1 MWYYLTK
8 YSFDANKPVFGPFDS
23 YDSAW
28 IAALADAQKE
38 FNIDKNENGWNSDL
52 IVYEDTGEI
61 ILVNHFYDRDDTTEF
76 IVFELDST
84 KLM

>member
-1 MWYYLTK
+1 MWLYLVK
-8 YSFDANKPVFGPFDS
+8 YSFDADKPVVGPFNT
-23 YDSAW
+23 YDDAW
-28 IAALADAQKE
+28 IAALNDAQKE
-38 FNIDKNENGWNSDL
+38 FNIDKNENDFDSDL

-61 ILVNHFYDRDDTTEF
+61 ILVNHFADRDDTTEF

>member
-1 MWYYLTK
+1 MWLYLVK
-8 YSFDANKPVFGPFDS
+8 YSFDADKPVTGPFNT
-23 YDSAW
+23 YDDAW
-28 IAALADAQKE
+28 IAALNDAQKE
-38 FNIDKNENGWNSDL
+38 FNIDKNENDFDTDL

-61 ILVNHFYDRDDTTEF
+61 ILVNHFADRDDTTEF

>member
-1 MWYYLTK
+1 MWYYLVK
-8 YSFDANKPVFGPFDS
+8 YSFDADKPVAGPFNT
-23 YDSAW
+23 YDDAW
-28 IAALADAQKE
+28 IAALNDAQKE
-38 FNIDKNENGWNSDL
+38 FDIDKNENDFDSDL

-61 ILVNHFYDRDDTTEF
+61 ILVNHFTDRDDTTEF